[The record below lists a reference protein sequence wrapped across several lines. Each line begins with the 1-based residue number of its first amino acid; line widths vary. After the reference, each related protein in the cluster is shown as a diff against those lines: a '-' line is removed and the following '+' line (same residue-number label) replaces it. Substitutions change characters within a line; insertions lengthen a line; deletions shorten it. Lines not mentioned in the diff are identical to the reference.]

1 MSTVALITGAAS
13 GIGAAVARR
22 LSAGGVK
29 CVLVDL
35 DGEGAERLAKE
46 VDGVWLAADVSAEE
60 SSLEAVALAERRYGR
75 LDLVHL
81 NAGIAGRVDLA
92 NFDLDRYREVV
103 GVNVD
108 GVVFG
113 VRASVPLLKRS
124 GGGAIVVTASLAGL
138 VGFAG
143 DPIYTMTKHAVVG
156 LVRAL
161 AEPLAADNIRI
172 GAVCPGFTDTPLVA
186 EAREMFVN
194 AGFPC
199 SPPRT
204 WPPPSRPPFTPRRP
218 ALFSSSSRDGSRCRT
233 VMPECPV
240 QRAVSGRHTHND
252 GKWLAS
258 RTPTVMKGLGC
269 RPALARWRAL

>member
-22 LSAGGVK
+22 LSSRGVR

-35 DGEGAERLAKE
+35 DGEGVERLAKE
-46 VDGVWLAADVSAEE
+46 VDGAWLAADVSSEE
-60 SSLEAVALAERRYGR
+60 ASQEAVALAESRYGR

-81 NAGIAGRVDLA
+81 NAGITGRVDFA
-92 NFDLDRYREVV
+92 EFDLARYRKVV

-113 VRASVPLLKRS
+113 VQASVPLLARS
-124 GGGAIVVTASLAGL
+124 GGGAIVATASLAGL
-138 VGFAG
+138 VAFAG

-161 AEPLAADNIRI
+161 AEPLAAQNIRI
-172 GAVCPGFTDTPLVA
+172 SAVCPGFTDTPLVA

-194 AGFPC
+194 AGFPLLAAGDVAAAVE
-199 SPPRT
+199 SAFYADTPGTLLIVQPGRQ
-204 WPPPSRPPFTPRRP
+204 PVPYRYSGVPGPAGGQRPPG
-218 ALFSSSSRDGSRCRT
+218 AD
-233 VMPECPV
+233 
-240 QRAVSGRHTHND
+240 
-252 GKWLAS
+252 
-258 RTPTVMKGLGC
+258 
-269 RPALARWRAL
+269 

>member
-46 VDGVWLAADVSAEE
+46 LGGVWLAADVSHEE
-60 SSLEAVALAERRYGR
+60 ASLEAVALAERSFGR

-81 NAGIAGRVDLA
+81 NAGISGRVDLA
-92 NFDLDRYREVV
+92 DFDVARYRQVV

-113 VRASVPLLKRS
+113 VRASVPLLVRS
-124 GGGAIVVTASLAGL
+124 GGGAIVATSSLAGL
-138 VGFAG
+138 VGFSG

-161 AEPLAADNIRI
+161 AEPLAVQNIRI
-172 GAVCPGFTDTPLVA
+172 NAVCPGFTDTPLVA
-186 EAREMFVN
+186 ESREMFVN
-194 AGFPC
+194 AGFPLLTAEDVAAAVE
-199 SPPRT
+199 SAFYADTPGTLLVVQPGRQ
-204 WPPPSRPPFTPRRP
+204 PVPYRYAGVPGPAGGQRPP
-218 ALFSSSSRDGSRCRT
+218 AL
-233 VMPECPV
+233 
-240 QRAVSGRHTHND
+240 
-252 GKWLAS
+252 
-258 RTPTVMKGLGC
+258 
-269 RPALARWRAL
+269 

>member
-194 AGFPC
+194 AGFPLLTAQDVAAAVETAFYAET
-199 SPPRT
+199 PGTLLIVQPGRQ
-204 WPPPSRPPFTPRRP
+204 PVPYRYAGVPGPAGGQRPPH
-218 ALFSSSSRDGSRCRT
+218 A
-233 VMPECPV
+233 
-240 QRAVSGRHTHND
+240 Q
-252 GKWLAS
+252 
-258 RTPTVMKGLGC
+258 
-269 RPALARWRAL
+269 

>member
-22 LSAGGVK
+22 LASGGAR

-35 DGEGAERLAKE
+35 DAEGAERLAKE
-46 VDGVWLAADVSAEE
+46 VDGAWLAADVSQEE
-60 SSLEAVALAERRYGR
+60 ASLEAVALAERRYGR

-81 NAGIAGRVDLA
+81 NAGITGKVDFA
-92 NFDLDRYREVV
+92 DFDAERYRKVV

-113 VRASVPLLKRS
+113 VRASVPLLVRS
-124 GGGAIVVTASLAGL
+124 GGGAIVATASLAGL

-143 DPIYTMTKHAVVG
+143 DPVYTMTKHAVVG

-161 AEPLAADNIRI
+161 AEPLAAQNIRI

-186 EAREMFVN
+186 DARELFAN
-194 AGFPC
+194 AGFPLLTADDVAAAVE
-199 SPPRT
+199 SAFYTDIPGTLLVVQPGRQPVPYRYAGVPGPAT
-204 WPPPSRPPFTPRRP
+204 GERPPNV
-218 ALFSSSSRDGSRCRT
+218 G
-233 VMPECPV
+233 
-240 QRAVSGRHTHND
+240 
-252 GKWLAS
+252 
-258 RTPTVMKGLGC
+258 
-269 RPALARWRAL
+269 

>member
-35 DGEGAERLAKE
+35 DAEGAERLAKE
-46 VDGVWLAADVSAEE
+46 VDGAWLAADVSREE
-60 SSLEAVALAERRYGR
+60 ASLEAVALAERRYGR
-75 LDLVHL
+75 LDLLHL
-81 NAGIAGRVDLA
+81 NAGIPGRVDLA
-92 NFDLDRYREVV
+92 DFDLERYRQVV

-113 VRASVPLLKRS
+113 VRAGVPLLKRS
-124 GGGAIVVTASLAGL
+124 GGGAIVVTSSLAGL

-161 AEPLAADNIRI
+161 AEPLAAQNIRI

-186 EAREMFVN
+186 ESREMFVN
-194 AGFPC
+194 AGFPLLTAEDVAAAVE
-199 SPPRT
+199 SAFYAETPGTLLVVQPG
-204 WPPPSRPPFTPRRP
+204 RPPVPYRYAGVPGPAGGRRP
-218 ALFSSSSRDGSRCRT
+218 
-233 VMPECPV
+233 PV
-240 QRAVSGRHTHND
+240 S
-252 GKWLAS
+252 
-258 RTPTVMKGLGC
+258 
-269 RPALARWRAL
+269 